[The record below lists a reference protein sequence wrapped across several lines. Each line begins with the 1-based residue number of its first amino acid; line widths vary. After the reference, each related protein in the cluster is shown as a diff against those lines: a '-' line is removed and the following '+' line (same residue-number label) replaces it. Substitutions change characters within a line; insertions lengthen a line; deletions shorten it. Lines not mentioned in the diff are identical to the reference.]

1 MHKLLLL
8 ILFFFLTT
16 SVFSQTKIDWD
27 ILSDVTFT
35 DKYSEEVQAYYYFPT
50 FGPSVLSLNKKE
62 VIIRGYV
69 LEIDRGNDV
78 YILSANP
85 FAACFFCGGAGPESI
100 VELKLDKDHPRF
112 KMDQV
117 VTFKG
122 TLKLNAV
129 DIYQCNYILENAKVY
144 KN

>member
-1 MHKLLLL
+1 MHK
-8 ILFFFLTT
+8 IISIVLFTCLVGTAFG
-16 SVFSQTKIDWD
+16 QTRINWD

-35 DKYSEEVQAYYYFPT
+35 DKYSEEVQAYYYFPA
-50 FGPSVLSLNKKE
+50 FGPSVLALNKKE
-62 VIIRGYV
+62 VIIKGYV

-100 VELKLDKDHPRF
+100 VELKLDKNHPDF
-112 KMDQV
+112 EMDEI

-122 TLKLNAV
+122 RLKLNAV
-129 DIYQCNYILENAKVY
+129 DIYQCNYILESAQVVE
-144 KN
+144 

>member
-1 MHKLLLL
+1 MLKTSLL
-8 ILFFFLTT
+8 IFSFFLAI
-16 SVFSQTKIDWD
+16 SAYSQTKIDWD

>member
-1 MHKLLLL
+1 MLKTPLL
-8 ILFFFLTT
+8 IFFFFLAT
-16 SVFSQTKIDWD
+16 SVYSQTKIDWD

-122 TLKLNAV
+122 TLKLNAI

-144 KN
+144 KE